1 MNYRLLVVDIDGTL
15 LGSEGGISA
24 EDREALAAAQRA
36 GVKVCLST
44 GRASQGCRWLVDELS
59 LDGYHIFFDG
69 ALVSAPDRE
78 LYVEPLG
85 RGVVKEVVEFVREH
99 NIYLELYSAADYFVE
114 WENWATEIHRN
125 YFKLEPRVI
134 DFSGLRGG
142 EKFIKGGLITRDA
155 DEVAKAKSFR
165 NRFDRSLRF
174 SVAHSPAYPGVEF
187 INVLAPDVSKG
198 KALTTLASHLGVS
211 LSEVMAIGDGTND
224 ISLLSIAGLAVA
236 MGNAPDEVKAV
247 AHRVTEEVGKSGV
260 AAAVNKFLL

>member
-1 MNYRLLVVDIDGTL
+1 MDYRLLVVDIDGTL

-24 EDREALAAAQRA
+24 EDKEALAAAQRA

-44 GRASQGCRWLVDELS
+44 GRASQGCRWIVDELS

-69 ALVSAPDRE
+69 ALISEGGRE

-85 RGVVKEVVEFVREH
+85 TEVVGEVVEFVRKH
-99 NIYLELYSAADYFVE
+99 KIYLELYSATDYFVE
-114 WENWATEIHRN
+114 WENWVTEIHRN

-134 DFSGLRGG
+134 DFGELGG
-142 EKFIKGGLITRDA
+142 GQRFVKGGLITRDA
-155 DEVAKAKSFR
+155 EEVAKAKSFR

-174 SVAHSPAYPGVEF
+174 SVARSPAYPGVEF
-187 INVLAPDVSKG
+187 INVLAPEVSKG
-198 KALTTLASHLGVS
+198 KALTALASHLGVS

-247 AHRVTEEVGKSGV
+247 AHRVTEEVGRSGV

>member
-15 LGSEGGISA
+15 MGSQGGISD
-24 EDREALAAAQRA
+24 EDREALAAAKRA

-44 GRASQGCRWLVDELS
+44 GRASQGCRWIVDELA

-69 ALVSAPDRE
+69 ALISGPDEE
-78 LYVEPLG
+78 LYVEPLR
-85 RGVVKEVVEFVREH
+85 RGIVKEMVEFVRK
-99 NIYLELYSAADYFVE
+99 NDIYLELYSAKDYFVE
-114 WENWATEIHRN
+114 WENWATEIHRS
-125 YFKLEPRVI
+125 YFKLEPMVV
-134 DFSGLRGG
+134 DFAKLRGG
-142 EKFIKGGLITRDA
+142 QRFIKGGLITRDA
-155 DEVAKAKSFR
+155 EEVAKAKSFR

-174 SVAHSPAYPGVEF
+174 SVARSPAYPGVEF

-198 KALTTLASHLGVS
+198 KALTALASHLRVS

-247 AHRVTEEVGKSGV
+247 AHRVTDDVGRSGV
-260 AAAVNKFLL
+260 AAAINKFLL

>member
-1 MNYRLLVVDIDGTL
+1 MSYRLLVVDIDGTL
-15 LGSEGGISA
+15 LGKEGIISD
-24 EDREALAAAQRA
+24 EDKAALAAAKQA

-44 GRASQGCRWLVDELS
+44 GRAIQGCQWIVDELS

-69 ALVSAPDRE
+69 ALVSGPNDE
-78 LYVEPLG
+78 LYVEPLVM
-85 RGVVKEVVEFVREH
+85 GVVKEVVDFVRK
-99 NIYLELYSAADYFVE
+99 NDIYLELYSATDYFVE
-114 WENWATEIHRN
+114 WENWATEIHRS
-125 YFKLEPRVI
+125 YFKLEPMVV
-134 DFSGLRGG
+134 DFAKLRGG
-142 EKFIKGGLITRDA
+142 EKFVKGGLITRD
-155 DEVAKAKSFR
+155 DEEKAKAQSFR

-174 SVAHSPAYPGVEF
+174 SAARSPAYPGVEF
-187 INVLAPDVSKG
+187 INLLAPDVSKG
-198 KALTTLASHLGVS
+198 KALTALAAHLDVP

>member
-15 LGSEGGISA
+15 LGSKGGISD
-24 EDREALAAAQRA
+24 EDKGALAAARKA

-44 GRASQGCRWLVDELS
+44 GRALQGCHWIVDELS

-69 ALVSAPDRE
+69 ALVSGPGEE

-85 RGVVKEVVEFVREH
+85 RGVVKEVVEFVRKNET
-99 NIYLELYSAADYFVE
+99 YLELYSAKDYFVE
-114 WENWATEIHRN
+114 WENWATEIHRS
-125 YFKLEPRVI
+125 YFKLEPMVV
-134 DFSGLRGG
+134 DFAELGG
-142 EKFIKGGLITRDA
+142 EEKFIKGGLITRDA
-155 DEVAKAKSFR
+155 EEVAKAKSFR

-174 SVAHSPAYPGVEF
+174 SAARSPAYPGVEF
-187 INVLAPDVSKG
+187 INVLAPEVSKG
-198 KALTTLASHLGVS
+198 KALTALASHLGVS

-247 AHRVTEEVGKSGV
+247 AHRVTEDVEKSGV

>member
-1 MNYRLLVVDIDGTL
+1 MKYRLLVVDIDGTL

-24 EDREALAAAQRA
+24 EDKEALAAAQRA
-36 GVKVCLST
+36 GIMVCLST
-44 GRASQGCRWLVDELS
+44 GRASQGCRWIVDELS
-59 LDGYHIFFDG
+59 LDGYHVFFDG
-69 ALVSAPDRE
+69 ALVSGPDRE

-85 RGVVKEVVEFVREH
+85 RGVVKEVVEFVRK
-99 NIYLELYSAADYFVE
+99 NDIYLELYSATDYFVE

-125 YFKLEPRVI
+125 YFKLEPMVV
-134 DFSGLRGG
+134 DFAELGGG

-155 DEVAKAKSFR
+155 EEVAKAKSFR

-174 SVAHSPAYPGVEF
+174 SVARSPAYPGVEF
-187 INVLAPDVSKG
+187 INVLAPEVSKG
-198 KALTTLASHLGVS
+198 KALTALASHLGVS

-247 AHRVTEEVGKSGV
+247 AHRVTEDVGRSGV
-260 AAAVNKFLL
+260 AAAVKKFLL

>member
-15 LGSEGGISA
+15 LGSEGGISD
-24 EDREALAAAQRA
+24 EDKEALAAAQQA
-36 GVKVCLST
+36 GVGVCLST
-44 GRASQGCRWLVDELS
+44 GRAIQGCRWIVDELS

-69 ALVSAPDRE
+69 ALVSGPRKE
-78 LYVEPLG
+78 LYVEPLDS
-85 RGVVKEVVEFVREH
+85 GVVKEVVKFVRKH
-99 NIYLELYSAADYFVE
+99 DIYFEFYSTKDYFVE

-125 YFKLEPRVI
+125 YFKLEPMVV
-134 DFSGLRGG
+134 DFKGLVGG

-155 DEVAKAKSFR
+155 EEAAKAKSFR

-174 SVAHSPAYPGVEF
+174 SAARSPAYPGVEF

-198 KALTTLASHLGVS
+198 KALTALAAHLKVS

-247 AHRVTEEVGKSGV
+247 AHRVTKDVGSSGV
-260 AAAVNKFLL
+260 AAAVKKFLL

>member
-15 LGSEGGISA
+15 VGSQGSVSA
-24 EDREALAAAQRA
+24 EDKEALAAAQRA

-44 GRASQGCRWLVDELS
+44 GRTSQGCRWIVDELS

-69 ALVSAPDRE
+69 ALVSEADRA

-85 RGVVKEVVEFVREH
+85 GEVVKEVVEFVRKH
-99 NIYLELYSAADYFVE
+99 DIYLELYSAKDYFVE
-114 WENWATEIHRN
+114 WENWATEIHRS
-125 YFKLEPRVI
+125 YFKLEPRVV
-134 DFSGLRGG
+134 DFTELGGG

-155 DEVAKAKSFR
+155 EEVAKAKSFR

-174 SVAHSPAYPGVEF
+174 SLARSPAYPGVEF
-187 INVLAPDVSKG
+187 INVLAPEVSKG
-198 KALTTLASHLGVS
+198 KALTALASHLGVS

-236 MGNAPDEVKAV
+236 MGNAPDEVKSV
-247 AHRVTEEVGKSGV
+247 AHRVTEEVGRSGV

>member
-15 LGSEGGISA
+15 LGSKGGISA

-44 GRASQGCRWLVDELS
+44 GRACQGCRWLVDELS

-69 ALVSAPDRE
+69 ALVSGPDDE
-78 LYVEPLG
+78 LYVEPLD

-99 NIYLELYSAADYFVE
+99 NIYLELYSAMDYFVE
-114 WENWATEIHRN
+114 WENWATEIHRS

-142 EKFIKGGLITRDA
+142 EKLIKGGLITRDA
-155 DEVAKAKSFR
+155 DEVEKAQSFR
-165 NRFDRSLRF
+165 SRFDRSLRF
-174 SVAHSPAYPGVEF
+174 SLARSPAYPGVEF

-198 KALTTLASHLGVS
+198 KALTALASHLEVP

-224 ISLLSIAGLAVA
+224 ISLLSVAGLAVA

-247 AHRVTEEVGKSGV
+247 AHTVTEEVGRSGV
-260 AAAVNKFLL
+260 AAAVKKFLL